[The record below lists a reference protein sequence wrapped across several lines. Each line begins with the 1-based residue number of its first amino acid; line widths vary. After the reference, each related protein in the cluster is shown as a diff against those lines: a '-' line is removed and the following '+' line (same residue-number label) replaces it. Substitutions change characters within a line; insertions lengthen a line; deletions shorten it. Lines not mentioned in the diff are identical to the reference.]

1 MDGQLVPQK
10 TFGPDEKV
18 AVLLASLDSKLA
30 AAIIQQLDSRVMVR
44 VTNALRTLGVV
55 PGPVRDK
62 TIAECLRG
70 IQEFDRSI
78 QGGDTMAN
86 ALLVQAV
93 GEKKATSLLT
103 ESKPAGHTAFA
114 DLFDLSPE
122 QLAGALSREQP
133 GIISV
138 VFKSLPPQLVAD
150 TMELIPSEVRR
161 RVMIYMCTAGDP
173 AEDIVARI
181 ESLLNA
187 KLSTGRKTRKAT
199 DASNTLGPIA
209 AMLQHAKKAVEE
221 DLLSAI
227 QEKSETIAS
236 ELRDMLF
243 TFEDV
248 GRLSDAAIRRI
259 LQEIDSAALGVALR
273 GANMELR
280 QKFFQNLSK
289 RAAAALKEEMAYAQK
304 VRRSDVEAKQKEI
317 VSVIR
322 GLEADGQLSTG
333 ATDDYV

>member
-1 MDGQLVPQK
+1 MDGPLVAQK

-30 AAIIQQLDSRVMVR
+30 AAIIQQLDSRVMLR

-55 PGPVRDK
+55 PGAVRDK

-78 QGGDTMAN
+78 QGGDSMAN

-93 GEKKATSLLT
+93 GEKKASSLLT
-103 ESKPAGHTAFA
+103 ENKPVGHAAFA

-122 QLAGALSREQP
+122 QLAGALAREQP

-181 ESLLNA
+181 ETLLNA
-187 KLSTGRKTRKAT
+187 KLSTGRKTRKTT
-199 DASNTLGPIA
+199 DASSTLGPIA

-259 LQEIDSAALGVALR
+259 LQEIDSSALGVALR

-280 QKFFQNLSK
+280 QKFFQNMSK
-289 RAAAALKEEMAYAQK
+289 RAAAALKEEMTYAQK

-317 VSVIR
+317 VNVIR
-322 GLEADGQLSTG
+322 GLEQDGQLSTG